1 MSKLYGIGVG
11 PGDSEL
17 ITVKATKMIN
27 QLDILYTPIA
37 HNGMKSTA
45 LRIATPYLN
54 DKTEIKERHFPMTRN
69 VEERQKSWEAI
80 ANDVVKDVKS
90 GHDVGFLT
98 LGDTSVYSTFSYI
111 QKLVE
116 TQIEVEIVAGISSFS
131 QIAATLKKPLMLDEE
146 SLTVVPATK
155 PIEEIQKF
163 IADNDNLVLMKISS
177 KFSDIFNLLKE
188 LNLLDNSTIIS
199 NASMENEKIIPVVDL
214 NAESKI
220 PYFSTMLIKK

>member
-54 DKTEIKERHFPMTRN
+54 DKTEIKERRFPMTRN

-80 ANDVVKDVKS
+80 AKDVVKDVKS

-116 TQIEVEIVAGISSFS
+116 TQIDVEIVAGISSFS

-155 PIEEIQKF
+155 PIEEIKKF
-163 IADNDNLVLMKISS
+163 VSDNDNLVLMKISS
-177 KFSDIFNLLKE
+177 KFADIFNLLKE
-188 LNLLDNSTIIS
+188 LDLLDKSTIIS
-199 NASMENEKIIPVVDL
+199 NASMENEKIIPVADL

>member
-163 IADNDNLVLMKISS
+163 ISDNDNLVLMKISS

-188 LNLLDNSTIIS
+188 LDLLDNSTIIS
-199 NASMENEKIIPVVDL
+199 NASMENEKIIPVADL

-220 PYFSTMLIKK
+220 PYFSIMLIKK